1 MRRRLTLIVS
11 TLAVAV
17 LLVGCGSDDDSSDDG
32 GDPTTTDVSTTTE
45 GDETTD
51 STDAPTESTEDTTV
65 EDPDDTEP
73 SDTTAPAGDTEAFC
87 AAYDTFGSTADELP
101 NETIE
106 DIRAGATTLKEA
118 FESVRAVAP
127 AELADAVDALTEALA
142 QLEQIANDSATIEDA
157 QTAYTEA
164 FGSEDAQ
171 NSAEAVDSYFDTNC
185 PQANDDQASTGETA
199 PAEGE

>member
-1 MRRRLTLIVS
+1 MRRRHALIAS

-45 GDETTD
+45 ATDDSTD
-51 STDAPTESTEDTTV
+51 STDDPTESTEETTV

-73 SDTTAPAGDTEAFC
+73 SDTTAPTADTEAFC
-87 AAYDTFGSTADELP
+87 AAYDSFGSTADELP

-106 DIRAGATTLKEA
+106 DIRAVDTLT
-118 FESVRAVAP
+118 
-127 AELADAVDALTEALA
+127 DALGQLAEIAEESASVDEAQA
-142 QLEQIANDSATIEDA
+142 
-157 QTAYTEA
+157 AYAEA

-171 NSAEAVDSYFDTNC
+171 NSAEAIDTFFNENC
-185 PQANDDQASTGETA
+185 PQANDEQAPTDETA